1 MAREIIFG
9 LFVALAISCIGCSSF
24 YTLRERNKA
33 DVMNCTKDML
43 GYISDAKLAFEI
55 CNTVQKEY

>member
-1 MAREIIFG
+1 MKRCLLLG
-9 LFVALAISCIGCSSF
+9 LLVALAISFLGCSSF

-33 DVMNCTKDML
+33 DVLSCTKDML
-43 GYISDAKLAFEI
+43 GYVTDAKLAFEI